1 MTTVSTFVL
10 EQFGDP
16 VRFYLKSFKSILRS
30 MVRNLEL
37 NTGIIFSPQEL
48 EAIGAVLKQVFLIF
62 PHYCLGRGLME
73 LVRLEVETLAF
84 DKLGKQF

>member
-1 MTTVSTFVL
+1 M
-10 EQFGDP
+10 G
-16 VRFYLKSFKSILRS
+16 
-30 MVRNLEL
+30 RNLEL